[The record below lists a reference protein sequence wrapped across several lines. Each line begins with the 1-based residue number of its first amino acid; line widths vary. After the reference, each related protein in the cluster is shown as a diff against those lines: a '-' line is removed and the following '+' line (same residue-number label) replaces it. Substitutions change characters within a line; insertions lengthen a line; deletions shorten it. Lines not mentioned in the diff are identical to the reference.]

1 MQPLVGHFEYTPLCR
16 TRAARA
22 ESLELRAFSRRT
34 ISGNCLQIM
43 TYSLKPEVKGGEAD
57 TCGPNKLCVMI
68 MGPQYVHE
76 KGTLGDMYI
85 QKYILTI
92 V

>member
-1 MQPLVGHFEYTPLCR
+1 MSTRRYVEPVLPVLSHLNCELFRVAQFLV
-16 TRAARA
+16 
-22 ESLELRAFSRRT
+22 
-34 ISGNCLQIM
+34 ISDNCVQIM
-43 TYSLKPEVKGGEAD
+43 TYSLKPEVKGEAD
-57 TCGPNKLCVMI
+57 TCGPNKLCVTI

-85 QKYILTI
+85 QKYILSI